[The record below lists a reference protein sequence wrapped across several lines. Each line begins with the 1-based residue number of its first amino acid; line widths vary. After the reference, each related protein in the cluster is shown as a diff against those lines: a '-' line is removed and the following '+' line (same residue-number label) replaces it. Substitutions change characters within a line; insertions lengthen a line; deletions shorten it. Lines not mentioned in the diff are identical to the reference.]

1 MRRPTTLT
9 DETTPAGDEGPE
21 YVVTPTLRAFGEL
34 VTRVEQLEANSPRDR
49 QTTTTRTDDALTQ
62 ARLTRHRGEIEQI
75 KRDAQQPHRVPR
87 HVRRAAARR
96 DPRSARRRARPRRR
110 PPTGVTPVTHVPA
123 SAIADQ
129 AVRHLGEPGPLDTCV
144 SNGLNRWPGELGLP
158 VLGTSSVTEAVRLA
172 KAGHNG
178 YRYVD
183 GTAGMARGHFG
194 IWSHQALGSVNDE
207 HTCVVDHVDG
217 NLWRGIGSGTPSG
230 KVARQPAS
238 GGLNPKSVLVGY
250 IVAPTETVAAAG
262 HTAPAK
268 PATAAAA
275 AGATGTYTVQRRDT
289 LTRIAAKHH
298 TTVPA
303 ILKANPPAA
312 GGKSADFHIARANL
326 ILVGQRIR
334 IP

>member
-1 MRRPTTLT
+1 
-9 DETTPAGDEGPE
+9 
-21 YVVTPTLRAFGEL
+21 
-34 VTRVEQLEANSPRDR
+34 
-49 QTTTTRTDDALTQ
+49 
-62 ARLTRHRGEIEQI
+62 
-75 KRDAQQPHRVPR
+75 
-87 HVRRAAARR
+87 
-96 DPRSARRRARPRRR
+96 
-110 PPTGVTPVTHVPA
+110 VTHVPA

-178 YRYVD
+178 YRYVS

-194 IWSHQALGSVNDE
+194 IWSHEALGSVNDE
-207 HTCVVDHVDG
+207 HTCVVDQVDG

-250 IVAPTETVAAAG
+250 IVAPTETVAATKPA
-262 HTAPAK
+262 AAAK
-268 PATAAAA
+268 PAVVA
-275 AGATGTYTVQRRDT
+275 AGGTYTVRAHNT
-289 LTRIAAKHH
+289 LVRIAAAHH

-312 GGKSADFHIARANL
+312 GGKSSDFHIARANL